1 LLFTHFFHS
10 LFRVFPKEADKLIDY
25 LRKKEFLNIFFLIF
39 DFSDGFERV
48 DIGVEVVDG
57 VGLLTEPDLE
67 DRAEG
72 QSNFLDEVEKSLSKP
87 ASHAAV
93 DQKVDGRV
101 QHDQK
106 VIRIA

>member
-1 LLFTHFFHS
+1 MIILG
-10 LFRVFPKEADKLIDY
+10 
-25 LRKKEFLNIFFLIF
+25 RKNFWIFFFLIF

-67 DRAEG
+67 DWAEG
-72 QSNFLDEVEKSLSKP
+72 QSDFLDEVEKSLSKP

-101 QHDQK
+101 QYDQK